1 MLPPTF
7 DKPAY
12 GCRRRA
18 GRTFVADLRDELRE
32 FGLGLALRA
41 VERSRELT
49 PLAVEWVA
57 TDVNNELPR
66 PCRRRWP
73 RTPQSRPKRVIIA

>member
-1 MLPPTF
+1 
-7 DKPAY
+7 
-12 GCRRRA
+12 
-18 GRTFVADLRDELRE
+18 LRDELRE

-57 TDVNNELPR
+57 TDVNNELPAASLSSEVA
-66 PCRRRWP
+66 PH
-73 RTPQSRPKRVIIA
+73 T